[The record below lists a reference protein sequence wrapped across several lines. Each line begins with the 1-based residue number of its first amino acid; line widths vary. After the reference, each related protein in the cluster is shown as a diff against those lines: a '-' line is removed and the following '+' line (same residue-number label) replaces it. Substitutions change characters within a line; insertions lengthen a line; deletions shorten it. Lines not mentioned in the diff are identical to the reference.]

1 MSNYMYRHLPEIME
15 QRAARLS
22 GLSFLT
28 VWQFLAC
35 AGVGAVGT
43 GLKMPIP
50 VVVILVLLAYGA
62 LFVWRGEFIFSRLW
76 AILRTAAR
84 VRARRPATI
93 NLDRAWDGM
102 QKRKAAGAAVIY
114 RRPSGGGVIAMTTDR
129 KK

>member
-76 AILRTAAR
+76 AIHCFAR
-84 VRARRPATI
+84 ACAPTGDDQPGPGLGRDAET
-93 NLDRAWDGM
+93 
-102 QKRKAAGAAVIY
+102 
-114 RRPSGGGVIAMTTDR
+114 
-129 KK
+129 